1 MTHKGFSHIG
11 LATNQL
17 DKTVDFYTNV
27 LGFRVARFDVIEI
40 EEGGQLR
47 HAMIDVGRDQ
57 LIAFMEPVGIAAISD
72 TWDTGIVTGLGVPP
86 AFYHFSFEAGTEGAL
101 ERKHAELAAKGVDV
115 TPMITHA
122 DWAKSFYF
130 TDPNGL
136 NLEYMSYTRDLT
148 EEDAIET
155 VRERATVTALVPPTD

>member
-27 LGFRVARFDVIEI
+27 LGFRMARFDVIEI
-40 EEGGQLR
+40 EEGGRLR

-57 LIAFMEPVGIAAISD
+57 LIAFMEPSGIEAISEN
-72 TWDTGIVTGLGVPP
+72 WDTGIVTGLGVPA

-101 ERKHAELAAKGVDV
+101 ERKREELLAKGVDC
-115 TPMITHA
+115 TPMITHP

-136 NLEYMSYTRDLT
+136 NLEYMAYTRDLT
-148 EEDAIET
+148 PEDAIET
-155 VRERATVTALVPPTD
+155 VRDRAPVAALVPPA